1 MKVRGKLVRVSRP
14 YYQVKTTYT
23 DQCVSFVICDEK
35 GRNRFFSVSSR
46 DEVKLIMISEIG
58 DDMLLDL
65 RYYKDCGLLRAG
77 HSLRSIE
84 NLSLGL
90 TEEFEKIGKQR
101 INCSFVRISRAFCL
115 TNTFYDGEH
124 LCAKPEI
131 IVRAIFVVMRKGKKL
146 VAETTKMEVIQF
158 LQMSNIGDAL
168 TIEFAY
174 SGEVVYVRNKNLRI
188 TYQVSRKG
196 F

>member
-65 RYYKDCGLLRAG
+65 RYYKD
-77 HSLRSIE
+77 
-84 NLSLGL
+84 
-90 TEEFEKIGKQR
+90 
-101 INCSFVRISRAFCL
+101 
-115 TNTFYDGEH
+115 
-124 LCAKPEI
+124 
-131 IVRAIFVVMRKGKKL
+131 
-146 VAETTKMEVIQF
+146 
-158 LQMSNIGDAL
+158 
-168 TIEFAY
+168 
-174 SGEVVYVRNKNLRI
+174 
-188 TYQVSRKG
+188 
-196 F
+196 